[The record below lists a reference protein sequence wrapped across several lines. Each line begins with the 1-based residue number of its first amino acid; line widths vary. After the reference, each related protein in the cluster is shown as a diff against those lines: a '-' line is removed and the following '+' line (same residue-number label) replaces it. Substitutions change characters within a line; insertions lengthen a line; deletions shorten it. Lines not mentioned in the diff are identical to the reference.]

1 LIIALRFRGT
11 ESLHLRFAIGRAAVL
26 TAETGL
32 HRRLDTR
39 LHDRFLRAIVQ
50 GRLRRLGVVFE
61 AFSSIVVTLA
71 SLASFASLAWS
82 SATLVIV
89 AAAAAAAA
97 LRQRNAALLQ
107 ASRQLLLVQSREIF
121 PALGVSLVIVIAAAL
136 GLTLLRRLALIVG
149 KTGVN
154 LDLQSL
160 DFRLLGLSILLRF
173 LGPALLQA
181 LAVLL
186 ELRIAIGRGRAAGNV
201 AGDESDQN
209 HHSLHIV

>member
-89 AAAAAAAA
+89 VAAAAAAAAA

-121 PALGVSLVIVIAAAL
+121 PALGVSLVIVAAL

>member
-39 LHDRFLRAIVQ
+39 LHGRFLRAIVQ

-89 AAAAAAAA
+89 VAAAAAAAA

-121 PALGVSLVIVIAAAL
+121 PALGVSLVIAAAL

-154 LDLQSL
+154 LGLQSL

>member
-89 AAAAAAAA
+89 VAAAAAAAA

-121 PALGVSLVIVIAAAL
+121 PALGVSLVIAAAL

-154 LDLQSL
+154 LGLQSL